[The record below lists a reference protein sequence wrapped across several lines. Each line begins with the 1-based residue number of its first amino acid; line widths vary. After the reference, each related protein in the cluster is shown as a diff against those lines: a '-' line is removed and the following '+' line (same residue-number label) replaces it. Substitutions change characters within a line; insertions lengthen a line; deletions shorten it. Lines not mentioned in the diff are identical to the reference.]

1 MTSVNVYPVDWDA
14 SAFYRLTEPARAL
27 REQGAD
33 VQVCRTG
40 TEHRDADAL
49 VFNRPIRAEQAD
61 VIETL
66 VAAGKR
72 VVVDIDDDF
81 DHLPSTHQMF
91 GRMSTEHLHRACKA
105 AATVV
110 VTTPALADVYGYGHA
125 VVVPNYVP
133 AWFLG
138 IDYQDQIL
146 ENSTPDRVLSVLW
159 YGTVSSHPDDLQAT
173 DRGVARAL
181 AEFGARMRYI
191 GPIEQ
196 ADYVRWA
203 LKLRQQ
209 VLCDGWYTSKRRLF
223 EAVATADVGIVPLA
237 DSTFNQAKSWLKGL
251 EFAALGVPFV
261 ASPTPEYRRLYEAGA
276 GLLARFPNDWYRKL
290 SVVLRSAEGRTELS
304 GKGREAATRLTV
316 EGNSERFMDAWAGR

>member
-33 VQVCRTG
+33 VQVCATG
-40 TEHRDADAL
+40 TEHRDADVL
-49 VFNRPIRAEQAD
+49 VFNRPVRAEQAD
-61 VIETL
+61 VVESL

-81 DHLPSTHQMF
+81 DHLPTTHQMY
-91 GRMSTEHLHRACKA
+91 GRQPTEHLHRACKA
-105 AATVV
+105 ADTVV
-110 VTTPALADVYGYGHA
+110 ATTPALAGIYGYGHA

-133 AWFLG
+133 AWYLG
-138 IDYQDQIL
+138 ISDDT
-146 ENSTPDRVLSVLW
+146 TPDSAPTVLW

-173 DRGVARAL
+173 DRGVAKAL
-181 AEFGARMRYI
+181 AEYGARMRYI
-191 GPIEQ
+191 GPAEQ
-196 ADYVRWA
+196 ADFVRWA
-203 LKLRQQ
+203 LRLRQP
-209 VLCDGWYTSKRRLF
+209 VHCDGWYTSKRRLF

-237 DSTFNQAKSWLKGL
+237 DNTFNQAKSWLKGL

-261 ASPTPEYRRLYEAGA
+261 ATPTPEYRRLYEAGA

-290 SVVLRSAEGRTELS
+290 CVVLRSAEGRAELA
-304 GKGREAATRLTV
+304 GRGREAATRLTV
-316 EGNSERFMDAWAGR
+316 QGNSQQFMDAWAGR